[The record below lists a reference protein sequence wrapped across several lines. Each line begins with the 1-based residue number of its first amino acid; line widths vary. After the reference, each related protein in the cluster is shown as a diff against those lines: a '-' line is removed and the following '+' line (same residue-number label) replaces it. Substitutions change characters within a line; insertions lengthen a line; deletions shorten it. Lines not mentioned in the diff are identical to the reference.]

1 VAEVTIFRYSR
12 LQCALAASRWA
23 FRCFVIFS
31 IISVFSI
38 ELTHFLFRLFSQL
51 ANIGGFK
58 GVLSHFWHKRCGGKG
73 FAGCPY
79 ALFNC
84 AWNSSL
90 FAKTFCKK
98 DCRRSVMSN
107 RHHHVHDERSDTLRS
122 SHGALRIQEN
132 NKKKSD
138 VGTEKSVQQAVV
150 QPRLIIDNVSPCV
163 DSGRYPA
170 KGTQGQAVTVRA
182 TIFADGHNRLAARV
196 LWKELAGSQWCVEP
210 MVLLGNDGWQA
221 DFLPEK
227 AQVHQFKIEA
237 WLDRWQNFHHEL
249 YQKYYAG
256 VPVALEVEEGR
267 LLLQDVGDFAAGNE
281 QAKEEE
287 SKLNL
292 AHAPIS
298 RKDALELLQD
308 ALQQLDRAR
317 EMDDVDAEVQILLRQ
332 DLAQAVE
339 RLEQRQFLSVSPV
352 FAVDV
357 ERTKAGF
364 SSWYEL
370 FPRSITNSAKN
381 HGTFD
386 DVIGRLPGIKAM
398 GFDVLYFPPI
408 HPIGK
413 KFRKGRNNN
422 VTSKPGEPGSPYAIG
437 GEAGG
442 HDAVHPELGGIEAF
456 RRLRDAAEQHGLE
469 IALDFAIQCS
479 PDHPWLKEHPDW
491 FSWRPDGSIRYAE
504 NPPKKYQDIVNVDFY
519 ARAAAPP
526 MWVAWRDI
534 ILYWISEGVTIFRVD
549 NPHTK
554 PLPFWE
560 WLIADVRG
568 KHPEA
573 IFLSEAFTR
582 PAMMHQLAKI
592 GFSQSYTYFIWRNT
606 KRELTEYLTEL
617 SIPPVSDFYRPNFFV
632 NTPDINPFFTQTSGR
647 PGFLIRA
654 ALAATCSGLWGVYSG
669 FEYCEAAALPGK
681 EEYLDSEKY
690 EIRPRDFNQPGNIVA
705 EISRLNQLRK
715 ENPALQSHLN
725 IRFHESNNDQV
736 IFFSKA
742 TRDRSSVV
750 FVAISLDPHNAQHA
764 NLQIPHDELV
774 GNRMVVELMRDI
786 ELSWDGAV
794 QHWYFDPQELPFAV
808 WRLQSRRA

>member
-1 VAEVTIFRYSR
+1 
-12 LQCALAASRWA
+12 
-23 FRCFVIFS
+23 
-31 IISVFSI
+31 
-38 ELTHFLFRLFSQL
+38 
-51 ANIGGFK
+51 
-58 GVLSHFWHKRCGGKG
+58 
-73 FAGCPY
+73 
-79 ALFNC
+79 
-84 AWNSSL
+84 
-90 FAKTFCKK
+90 
-98 DCRRSVMSN
+98 MSN
-107 RHHHVHDERSDTLRS
+107 RHQYFRDARSDALRS
-122 SHGALRIQEN
+122 
-132 NKKKSD
+132 
-138 VGTEKSVQQAVV
+138 EKSTSRIAEYSKENTKFTEPNSVQEALV
-150 QPRLIIDNVSPCV
+150 QPRLVIDHVSPCV

-170 KGTQGQAVTVRA
+170 KGTQGQWLTVTA

-196 LWKELAGSQWCVEP
+196 LWREAGGRRWRVEP
-210 MVLLGNDGWQA
+210 MVLLGNDAWQA
-221 DFLPEK
+221 DFLPES
-227 AQVHQFKIEA
+227 ARIHEFKIEA

-256 VPVALEVEEGR
+256 VAVALEVEEGR
-267 LLLQDVGDFAAGNE
+267 LLLQEISDFAATDA
-281 QAKEEE
+281 QAKKDEEA
-287 SKLNL
+287 SLNL
-292 AHAPIS
+292 DHSPIT
-298 RKDALELLQD
+298 RKDAAEMLLD

-317 EMDDVDAEVQILLRQ
+317 EMEDVDAEVQILLQQ

-339 RLEQRQFLSVSPV
+339 RLEARPFLASSQVYV
-352 FAVDV
+352 VDV

-370 FPRSITNSAKN
+370 FPRSITTSSKN

-386 DVIGRLPGIKAM
+386 DVISRLPAIKSM

-413 KFRKGRNNN
+413 KFRKGKNNN

-437 GEAGG
+437 SEAGG
-442 HDAVHPELGGIEAF
+442 HDAVHPALGGIEAF
-456 RRLRDAAEQHGLE
+456 RRLREAAEQYGLE

-479 PDHPWLKEHPDW
+479 PDHPWLKQHPDW

-519 ARAAAPP
+519 ARGATPP
-526 MWVAWRDI
+526 MWIAWRDV

-560 WLIADVRG
+560 WLIADVRS
-568 KHPEA
+568 KYPQA
-573 IFLSEAFTR
+573 MFLSEAFTR
-582 PAMMHQLAKI
+582 PAMMHQLAKV
-592 GFSQSYTYFIWRNT
+592 GFSQSYTYFIWRNS
-606 KRELTEYLTEL
+606 KRELTEYMTEL
-617 SIPPVSDFYRPNFFV
+617 ATPPVSDFYRPHFFV

-690 EIRPRDFNQPGNIVA
+690 EIRQRDFDQPGNIIA

-725 IRFHESNNDQV
+725 IRFHESGNDQV

-742 TRDRSSVV
+742 TRDRSNVI
-750 FVAISLDPHNAQHA
+750 FVAVSLDPHNPQHA
-764 NLQIPHDELV
+764 HLQIPHEELG
-774 GNRMVVELMRDI
+774 GNRVVRELMHDVD
-786 ELSWDGAV
+786 LAWDGAS

>member
-1 VAEVTIFRYSR
+1 
-12 LQCALAASRWA
+12 
-23 FRCFVIFS
+23 
-31 IISVFSI
+31 
-38 ELTHFLFRLFSQL
+38 
-51 ANIGGFK
+51 
-58 GVLSHFWHKRCGGKG
+58 
-73 FAGCPY
+73 
-79 ALFNC
+79 
-84 AWNSSL
+84 
-90 FAKTFCKK
+90 
-98 DCRRSVMSN
+98 MSN
-107 RHHHVHDERSDTLRS
+107 RHQHFHVHKGDDRLRSDN
-122 SHGALRIQEN
+122 AVPV
-132 NKKKSD
+132 KDK
-138 VGTEKSVQQAVV
+138 EKSPASESPANSPSLQKALAR
-150 QPRLIIDNVSPCV
+150 PRLVIEDVSPCV

-170 KGTQGQAVTVRA
+170 KGTQGQAVTVNA
-182 TIFADGHNRLAARV
+182 TIFADGHNRLAARL
-196 LWKELAGSQWCVEP
+196 LWKESAANRWRAVP
-210 MVLLGNDGWQA
+210 MVLMGNDLWLA
-221 DFLPEK
+221 DFLPERSGRY
-227 AQVHQFKIEA
+227 QFKIEA

-256 VPVALEVEEGR
+256 VAVALEVEEGR
-267 LLLQDVGDFAAGNE
+267 LLLQDILEFAHGHE
-281 QAKEEE
+281 
-287 SKLNL
+287 
-292 AHAPIS
+292 
-298 RKDALELLQD
+298 DALQEEATIIFAHEPVTRREALDLLQD
-308 ALQQLDRAR
+308 ALQQLDKAR
-317 EMDDVDAEVQILLRQ
+317 SVEDVEAEVQVLLRQ

-339 RLEQRQFLSVSPV
+339 KVEPRHFLTTSAAFS
-352 FAVDV
+352 VDV

-370 FPRSITNSAKN
+370 FPRSITDSAKS

-386 DVIGRLPGIKAM
+386 DVIRRLPDIKAM

-408 HPIGK
+408 HPIGR
-413 KFRKGRNNN
+413 KFRKGRNNS
-422 VTSKPGEPGSPYAIG
+422 VSAKPGEPGSPYAIG

-442 HDAVHPELGGIEAF
+442 HDAVHPELGGIEGF
-456 RRLRDAAEQHGLE
+456 RRLRQAAEQHGLE

-519 ARAAAPP
+519 ARGATPP

-573 IFLSEAFTR
+573 MFLSEAFTR
-582 PAMMHQLAKI
+582 PAMMYQLAKI

-606 KRELTEYLTEL
+606 KQELTEYLTEL
-617 SIPPVSDFYRPNFFV
+617 STTPVRDFYRPHFFV
-632 NTPDINPFFTQTSGR
+632 NTPDINPYFTQTSGR

-654 ALAATCSGLWGVYSG
+654 ALAATSSGLWGVYSG

-690 EIRPRDFNQPGNIVA
+690 EIRPRDFSQPGNIIA
-705 EISRLNQLRK
+705 EISRLNQIRQQ
-715 ENPALQSHLN
+715 NPALQSHLN

-742 TRDRSSVV
+742 TRDRSNII

-764 NLQIPHDELV
+764 YLRIPHDELGGSRAV
-774 GNRMVVELMRDI
+774 TELMRDL
-786 ELSWDGAV
+786 ELSWDGET
-794 QHWYFDPQELPFAV
+794 QHWYFDPQEIPFAV
-808 WRLQSRRA
+808 WQIQSRRA